1 LRLTNKVA
9 ILTGAGSGI
18 GRACALAFARE
29 GARLALVGRRRERLE
44 EAAREVGDRTLVI
57 AADVSQK
64 KDIERVVEQT
74 AAHFGGLNVLVNNAG
89 VLFPGTAEEITEEQ
103 WDITFNVNV
112 RGLWLLSREV
122 LPHLRRAGGGSI
134 VNIASVLGM
143 VGARRR
149 ASYAPS
155 KGAVVL
161 LTRCM
166 AVDHAPDKIRVNC
179 ICPSFVETELTAVA
193 YSQAPDPVAAR
204 RERIAAHPI
213 GRLGEPEDIA
223 GLAVYLASDESL
235 WVTGAAF
242 PVDGGFTAA

>member
-1 LRLTNKVA
+1 MRLADKIA

-18 GRACALAFARE
+18 GRACALAFGRE
-29 GARLALVGRRRERLE
+29 GARVALVGRRIERLE
-44 EAAREVGDRTLVI
+44 EVAREIGEHALAI
-57 AADVSQK
+57 PADISQK
-64 KDIERVVEQT
+64 RDIERVVATT
-74 AAHFGGLNVLVNNAG
+74 AAHFGGLHVLVNNAG
-89 VLFPGTAEEITEEQ
+89 VLFPGTAEEVTEEQ
-103 WDITFNVNV
+103 WDRTFNVNV
-112 RGLWLLSREV
+112 RGLWLLSREA
-122 LPHLRRAGGGSI
+122 LPYMRRAGGGSI
-134 VNIASVLGM
+134 VNVASVLGM

-166 AVDHAPDKIRVNC
+166 AVDHAADKIRVNC

-193 YSQAPDPVAAR
+193 YNQAPDPAAAR
-204 RERIAAHPI
+204 RERIAAHPS
-213 GRLGEPEDIA
+213 GRLGEPEDVA

-242 PVDGGFTAA
+242 PVDGGFTAV